1 MNYNY
6 LASNPDI
13 AQGELTIKGT
23 RITVS
28 TVFRKLAAG
37 MTIEYMLEGW
47 PWLSEKTLRGAIDE
61 AISRLESR
69 PTDISAHA

>member
-1 MNYNY
+1 MKY
-6 LASNPDI
+6 LQSDPDI

-23 RITVS
+23 RITIS

-61 AISRLESR
+61 AIGRLEMPPSDL
-69 PTDISAHA
+69 TAHA